1 MEAKGDQGAMC
12 TANSSKALTLIR
24 NETGEICLY
33 IEAMTY
39 RRQNAAL
46 QQTE

>member
-1 MEAKGDQGAMC
+1 MC
-12 TANSSKALTLIR
+12 GANSSKALTLMR
-24 NETGEICLY
+24 NEKGKVCPY

-46 QQTE
+46 QQAG